1 MSSTPA
7 RPPRPSSETN
17 GEPDVRNSP
26 LEVRPPT
33 ADALCIETPLA
44 SLETPVTP
52 TSHFF
57 VRNHFAV
64 PHIELEHWRL
74 AIEGEVDHPLLLTF
88 EDLRALPHQPLR
100 ALLECAGNSRSSV
113 RPHPEGVLWR
123 NGAVSTA
130 EWAGIPLRGLLE
142 RAGVRPGSVEVLF
155 EGLDHG
161 KEPGIDKEISYAMSI
176 TLEKAMDPATILAD
190 EMNGAPLAPRHGFPV
205 RAIVPGWYGMASVKW
220 LSRIVV
226 LRQPFQ
232 GYFRTRAYAIIPEGE
247 GADAPHRP
255 VTAVRVKS
263 LVTWPKEGSVL
274 VVGDHRIRGVAWSGA
289 GRITRVEVSVGGL
302 KESLEEETWHP
313 AELHAADS
321 DHAWAHWEHRRK
333 ISRPG
338 FYVIRARATDE
349 KGNVQPIEAKWNFRG
364 LANNS
369 VHQVPVEFRRG
380 SSTTEPGRTE

>member
-1 MSSTPA
+1 MERMSSTPA
-7 RPPRPSSETN
+7 RQGAARTEPVA
-17 GEPDVRNSP
+17 EPDVRNSP

-44 SLETPVTP
+44 SLETPITP

-64 PHIELEHWRL
+64 PHVELDHWRL
-74 AIEGEVDHPLLLTF
+74 AIEGEVERPLLLTYD
-88 EDLRALPHQPLR
+88 DLRALPHRPLK

-130 EWAGIPLRGLLE
+130 EWAGTPLRGVLE
-142 RAGVRPGSVEVLF
+142 SARVKPGAIEVMF

-161 KEPGIDKEISYAMSI
+161 KEPGVGAEINFGMSI
-176 TLEKAMDPATILAD
+176 TLDKAIDPDTLLVD
-190 EMNGAPLAPRHGFPV
+190 EMNGRPLAPRHGFPV

-226 LRQPFQ
+226 LRHPYQ
-232 GYFRTRAYAIIPEGE
+232 GYFRARAYAYIPEGE
-247 GADAPHRP
+247 AAEAPHRP
-255 VTAVRVKS
+255 VTTVRVKS

-274 VVGDHRIRGVAWSGA
+274 KPGPHRIRGVAWSGV
-289 GRITRVEVSVGGL
+289 GRIARIEVSVGGL
-302 KESLEEETWHP
+302 RESLEEETWHP
-313 AELHAADS
+313 ATIVGAEAPHT
-321 DHAWAHWEHRRK
+321 WTHWEYRRE
-333 ISRPG
+333 IRRPG
-338 FYVIRARATDE
+338 FYVVRVRATDE

-369 VHQVPVEFRRG
+369 VHQVPVEIRSG
-380 SSTTEPGRTE
+380 